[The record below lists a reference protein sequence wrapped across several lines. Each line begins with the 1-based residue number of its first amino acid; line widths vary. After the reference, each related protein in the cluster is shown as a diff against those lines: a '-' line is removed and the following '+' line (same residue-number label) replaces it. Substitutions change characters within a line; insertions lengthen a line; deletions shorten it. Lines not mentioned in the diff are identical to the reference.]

1 MAKISGVYCNGFG
14 EPVAGVVLVLTTR
27 ATSAGVITATTA
39 TQTTSATGGYSLS
52 VMPGVY
58 VVNASGAYLGVINV
72 YADSPDGTLNE
83 YLTNFNAD
91 GLTPAAV
98 QQLQELVKEAEKAAA
113 AATTAATEAKEA
125 AEEAKEA
132 AEEAG
137 GDVVGVVTSVNGHKA
152 LGGNVQLS
160 APMVAKPV
168 STQPVVIEP
177 GVNNFDRET
186 YLLMPQKPDTNIT
199 IDLKSLIEKTTTLDA
214 GFCARIQVYT
224 FDPVEIK
231 VKSESSKGIDYGVY
245 GVDGK
250 FQKPARPISI
260 SKSGFYF
267 YDVIASPRPLIRQV
281 SPPL

>member
-98 QQLQELVKEAEKAAA
+98 QQLQELVKEAKEAAA
-113 AATTAATEAKEA
+113 VATTAATEAKEA
-125 AEEAKEA
+125 AEEAGGGA
-132 AEEAG
+132 AGA
-137 GDVVGVVTSVNGHKA
+137 VTSVNGHA
-152 LGGNVQLS
+152 AVGGNVQLS
-160 APMVAKPV
+160 APMIAKPV
-168 STQPVVIEP
+168 STQSVVIEP
-177 GVNNFDRET
+177 GLNNFDRET

-260 SKSGFYF
+260 SKSGLYI
-267 YDVIASPRPLIRQV
+267 YDVIASAQPVIMQV
-281 SPPL
+281 YPPL